1 MMPLPGER
9 RPGHG
14 GRMSI
19 TTAQEASM
27 TSTTTTGRQKTGLV
41 LAALI
46 SAGNIP
52 SMFTPTPDGEVGPPY
67 AVLLV
72 GGVLG
77 IVGLASIVP
86 AWRGN
91 RLAMRVCAGTLI
103 VNLLTT
109 LPAFFVDVPSWI
121 KAASA
126 LFTLLTIA
134 AVVLMFSTS
143 RRPVPVTD

>member
-19 TTAQEASM
+19 TTAQEATM
-27 TSTTTTGRQKTGLV
+27 STTVTGRQKTGLV

-46 SAGNIP
+46 SVANIP
-52 SMFTPTPDGEVGPPY
+52 SAFSPTPDGQEGPPY
-67 AVLLV
+67 AVLMV
-72 GGVLG
+72 GAILGV
-77 IVGLASIVP
+77 VGLVAAVM

-91 RLAMRVCAGTLI
+91 GTALRVCAGALI
-103 VNLLTT
+103 VNLLMT
-109 LPAFFVDVPSWI
+109 LPAFFVDVPAWI

-126 LFTLLTIA
+126 FFTLLTIA

>member
-14 GRMSI
+14 GAMSI
-19 TTAQEASM
+19 TTSQEATMS
-27 TSTTTTGRQKTGLV
+27 TTTTTGRQKAGLV
-41 LAALI
+41 LAILM

-52 SMFTPTPDGEVGPPY
+52 SAFSPTPDGKEGPPY

-72 GGVLG
+72 GAILG
-77 IVGLASIVP
+77 AVGLVAAVL

-91 RLAMRVCAGTLI
+91 KAALRVCAGTLI
-103 VNLLTT
+103 VNLLLT
-109 LPAFFVDVPSWI
+109 LPAFFVDVPAWI

-126 LFTLLTIA
+126 LSALLTVA

>member
-9 RPGHG
+9 HPGHG
-14 GRMSI
+14 EGMTI
-19 TTAQEASM
+19 TSAQEATMSR
-27 TSTTTTGRQKTGLV
+27 TSITGRQKGGLV

-46 SAGNIP
+46 SASNIP
-52 SMFTPTPDGEVGPPY
+52 SVFSPTPDGKEGPPF

-72 GGVLG
+72 GAILGV
-77 IVGLASIVP
+77 VGLVAVVL

-91 RLAMRVCAGTLI
+91 RAALRVCAGALI
-103 VNLLTT
+103 VNLLLT

-121 KAASA
+121 KATSA
-126 LFTLLTIA
+126 LIALLTVA
-134 AVVLMFSTS
+134 ALVLMFSTS

>member
-19 TTAQEASM
+19 TTAQEATM
-27 TSTTTTGRQKTGLV
+27 STTVTGRQKAGLV

-46 SAGNIP
+46 SVANIP
-52 SMFTPTPDGEVGPPY
+52 SVFSPTPDGQEGPPY

-72 GGVLG
+72 GAILGV
-77 IVGLASIVP
+77 VGLVAAVM

-91 RLAMRVCAGTLI
+91 GTALRVCAGALI
-103 VNLLTT
+103 VNLLMT
-109 LPAFFVDVPSWI
+109 LPAFFVDVPAWI

-126 LFTLLTIA
+126 FFTLLTIA

>member
-1 MMPLPGER
+1 M
-9 RPGHG
+9 
-14 GRMSI
+14 
-19 TTAQEASM
+19 
-27 TSTTTTGRQKTGLV
+27 STTVTGRQKTGLV

-46 SAGNIP
+46 SVANIP
-52 SMFTPTPDGEVGPPY
+52 WVFSPTPDGQEGPPY

-72 GGVLG
+72 GAILGV
-77 IVGLASIVP
+77 VGLVAAVT

-91 RLAMRVCAGTLI
+91 GTALRVCAGALI
-103 VNLLTT
+103 VNLLMT
-109 LPAFFVDVPSWI
+109 LPAFFVDVPAWI

-126 LFTLLTIA
+126 FFTLLTIA